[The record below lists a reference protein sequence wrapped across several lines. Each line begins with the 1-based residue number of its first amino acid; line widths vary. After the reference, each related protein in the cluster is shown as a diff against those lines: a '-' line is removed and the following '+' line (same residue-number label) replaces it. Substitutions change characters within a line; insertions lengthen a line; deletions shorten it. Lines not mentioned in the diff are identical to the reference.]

1 MRECRV
7 NIAEGANSLAVG
19 KQECLVR
26 TMYLGD
32 GSE

>member
-1 MRECRV
+1 MRECCV
-7 NIAEGANSLAVG
+7 DINEGANSFAVG

-32 GSE
+32 GIE